1 MTEEELQRIAMQEER
16 QARYRRR
23 HGTMRTR
30 SASLKEDLS
39 VGSILKRRSTTS
51 MFVEPEKVY
60 DECIHC
66 GCPKWNTP
74 IMRKGPDGAKSLCN
88 KCGLAFAT
96 GRLHVEEK
104 F

>member
-1 MTEEELQRIAMQEER
+1 MQEER

-30 SASLKEDLS
+30 SISKEETTGSL
-39 VGSILKRRSTTS
+39 LKRRSSTV
-51 MFVEPEKVY
+51 VEQPVKNEKVY
-60 DECIHC
+60 DECIYC

-96 GRLHVEEK
+96 GRLQLDEK
-104 F
+104 V